1 MAVTQID
8 VDEEALAAAM
18 RLAGTSTK
26 KDTVNLALREFVAS
40 QRRAEDL
47 ARYSALAKGWD
58 YEAWKRMRDLEKD
71 SAR

>member
-18 RLAGTSTK
+18 RLAGTATK

-47 ARYSALAKGWD
+47 VRYTVLAKGWD
-58 YEAWKRMRDLEKD
+58 YEAWRRMRELEKD